1 MTIRPRRLA
10 ISASFIAAV
19 LGSAVLSAAAQAAP
33 GKLDPT
39 FSGDGKQTTGFRIS
53 GSAANDV
60 ASGVAIQANG
70 KIVVVGGS
78 GDSHGPDL
86 GFALARYNPNGS
98 LDKSFSGDG
107 RQRTGFGPG
116 AVRRGDRSGDSERR
130 QDRRR
135 RLRSRELV

>member
-10 ISASFIAAV
+10 ISATFIAAV

-39 FSGDGKQTTGFRIS
+39 FSRDGKQTTGFRIS

-60 ASGVAIQANG
+60 ASAVAIQANG
-70 KIVVVGGS
+70 KLVVVGGS

-86 GFALARYNPNGS
+86 GFALGPLQPGRQPRQDASPR
-98 LDKSFSGDG
+98 DG
-107 RQRTGFGPG
+107 RQRTGFGSS
-116 AVRRGDRSGDSERR
+116 RRAAATGVAIQE
-130 QDRRR
+130 
-135 RLRSRELV
+135 